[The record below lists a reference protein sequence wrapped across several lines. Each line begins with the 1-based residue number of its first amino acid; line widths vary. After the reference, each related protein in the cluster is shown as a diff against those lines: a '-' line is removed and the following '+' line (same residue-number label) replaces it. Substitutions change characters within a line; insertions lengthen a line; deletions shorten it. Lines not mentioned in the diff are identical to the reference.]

1 MEVYDSTPAGIA
13 GLRVDLELS
22 AVRPDGGVVAV
33 VPTDNRRGVRASATE
48 LAHAFAATGTPALVM
63 DVAPEGGGS
72 GVRSFL
78 DGTDDALAVH
88 QIAENLREVAAGASA
103 QPDETLFSSSRVSD
117 LLLEARKH
125 ADVVVIATAAVSNH
139 PGSLLVT
146 GLADGA
152 VVVLRPA
159 SRWQDLDRSVER
171 VRRAARTSLRL
182 WFERKPLEPGARAAS
197 SRVEPA
203 PVRASS

>member
-1 MEVYDSTPAGIA
+1 MKISCGRLGPVW
-13 GLRVDLELS
+13 RV
-22 AVRPDGGVVAV
+22 G
-33 VPTDNRRGVRASATE
+33 
-48 LAHAFAATGTPALVM
+48 HA
-63 DVAPEGGGS
+63 
-72 GVRSFL
+72 
-78 DGTDDALAVH
+78 
-88 QIAENLREVAAGASA
+88 
-103 QPDETLFSSSRVSD
+103 
-117 LLLEARKH
+117 
-125 ADVVVIATAAVSNH
+125 
-139 PGSLLVT
+139 

-152 VVVLRPA
+152 VVVLRPS